1 MTSAQDSTPGRAK
14 GEGPI
19 PAPANSAP
27 TMTAT
32 PPQGSR
38 RVPATDD
45 IAAAE
50 TDLTPDQGGAVAAD
64 AAAIS
69 DRRGST
75 AAASTAPAGT
85 DSARARSPEATRG
98 ATASRTAPASTDP
111 SRGRHS
117 EATDPRPGTPA
128 GGKPPPDVRSDRDS
142 TPRDIAA
149 VWNRFNRKADLRA
162 KAGLTRTARVRA
174 AAIDLAGN
182 DYLGLS
188 RHPAVLTAAAAA
200 LAEHGLGAG
209 GSRLV
214 RGTTG
219 IHEAFE
225 AEFARHTGTETAVLY
240 SSGYLANLGAVTA
253 LAGPVLLDSH
263 AHASLHDA
271 ARLAGNRS
279 DTFAHND
286 LDDLERQLAALRPSL
301 VAVESVYSVL
311 GDAAPLREIL
321 ALTSAHGALLL
332 VDEAHAIGTVGPHG
346 AGGVAAAGLAGD
358 PGVVI
363 TATLSKALGAAGG
376 VVAGPAVLRRHL
388 HDTGRTFIYDTAPPP
403 AVIAGASAALA
414 IARESDD
421 ARSELARRADLAAGM
436 LGAPTPAAGV
446 LSPPAG
452 DARAAAAWAAA
463 CVEQGVAVGCFR
475 PPSTPD
481 HRSRLR
487 ITVNT
492 GVSAEDFERALKVIA
507 ATRPAPVRLDQ

>member
-1 MTSAQDSTPGRAK
+1 MTR
-14 GEGPI
+14 GEVTAAGPTTGAHR
-19 PAPANSAP
+19 PSAP
-27 TMTAT
+27 QPT
-32 PPQGSR
+32 
-38 RVPATDD
+38 
-45 IAAAE
+45 
-50 TDLTPDQGGAVAAD
+50 GGAD
-64 AAAIS
+64 S
-69 DRRGST
+69 L
-75 AAASTAPAGT
+75 ASTAGPATT
-85 DSARARSPEATRG
+85 DTS
-98 ATASRTAPASTDP
+98 
-111 SRGRHS
+111 SRGRPD
-117 EATDPRPGTPA
+117 ATPLRSAASSDGRQPA
-128 GGKPPPDVRSDRDS
+128 AAQNGRGRSSPLDTGDGRDHPDA
-142 TPRDIAA
+142 PA
-149 VWNRFNRKADLRA
+149 VWNRFARKADLRA

-225 AEFARHTGTETAVLY
+225 AEFARHTGAETAILY
-240 SSGYLANLGAVTA
+240 SSGYLANLGAVAA
-253 LAGPVLLDSH
+253 LPGPVLLDAH

-271 ARLAGNRS
+271 ARLGSAPSSSGRS

-286 LDDLERQLAALRPSL
+286 LEDLERRLTALRPSL

-311 GDAAPLREIL
+311 GDAAPLRDIH
-321 ALTSAHGALLL
+321 ALTRAHGALLL
-332 VDEAHAIGTVGPHG
+332 VDEAHAIGTIGPHG

-376 VVAGPAVLRRHL
+376 IVAGPAVLRRHL

-414 IARESDD
+414 IAREADD
-421 ARSELARRADLAAGM
+421 ARSELARRAARAASV
-436 LGAPTPAAGV
+436 LGAPAPAAGV

-452 DARAAAAWAAA
+452 DAGAAAAWAERCA
-463 CVEQGVAVGCFR
+463 EQGVAVGCFR

-492 GVSAEDFERALKVIA
+492 GVPADDFERALAVIDA
-507 ATRPAPVRLDQ
+507 ARPAPEGGRAET